1 MLPLAAVT
9 LLWHVACSG
18 CLAVLVAA
26 RRLPTCRFHL
36 AYCREQPDEEIE
48 DMCPQDIALKW
59 HAEAGSGI
67 YATPLITDLFSD
79 GKKDIVVPAFQHHL
93 EVRNGQVV
101 CCAAVVEVAGAR
113 RCPPSSTTWRRV
125 GCRVGTLFGCGWRW
139 RQGCERWLAF
149 PASPIGAAQWQEGL
163 LCCIAASMY
172 MHSTPLT
179 CCLLALITATGV

>member
-1 MLPLAAVT
+1 
-9 LLWHVACSG
+9 
-18 CLAVLVAA
+18 
-26 RRLPTCRFHL
+26 
-36 AYCREQPDEEIE
+36 
-48 DMCPQDIALKW
+48 MCPQDIALKW

-139 RQGCERWLAF
+139 RRAVSDGSHFQRHL
-149 PASPIGAAQWQEGL
+149 EGL
-163 LCCIAASMY
+163 HSGKRASSAA
-172 MHSTPLT
+172 LRRACT
-179 CCLLALITATGV
+179 CTAHR